1 MTTRELLR
9 RRREEQVSVFAHTR
23 VYRIY
28 GCIKCYYYSILI

>member
-23 VYRIY
+23 VYRVYRYIA
-28 GCIKCYYYSILI
+28 